1 MASNWPSC
9 TNPCKNTRNDSW
21 SCCSLIGH
29 KKTKVLW
36 HQSEA
41 RTTATVWNWSGKTVS
56 PGALRFVLYF
66 SSPKYFSPL
75 YDFPLAPTNCP
86 WVSEDG
92 HDLAVVQS
100 SFIRE
105 EIFKNSGQYFY
116 FCLELFFLCPNCF
129 AVNQGK
135 TKVLFILNKSK
146 RFINIVYSKRCIKFY
161 LRFVVAPTCVRK
173 EPNKVHSSILI
184 SEPVTGKNLE
194 GLTSKYREVFKS
206 KILSLTMSD

>member
-56 PGALRFVLYF
+56 PGAPRFVLYF
-66 SSPKYFSPL
+66 SSPKYFFAR

-86 WVSEDG
+86 WVSEDAPYMAPG
-92 HDLAVVQS
+92 
-100 SFIRE
+100 
-105 EIFKNSGQYFY
+105 KNCNSVT
-116 FCLELFFLCPNCF
+116 LFTVRPIIQIIN
-129 AVNQGK
+129 
-135 TKVLFILNKSK
+135 NKRIHNHLRP
-146 RFINIVYSKRCIKFY
+146 RF
-161 LRFVVAPTCVRK
+161 
-173 EPNKVHSSILI
+173 SSI
-184 SEPVTGKNLE
+184 
-194 GLTSKYREVFKS
+194 VFAHV
-206 KILSLTMSD
+206 